1 MEKIQIIVVEDE
13 SVVREYIKGT
23 LKDLGYQVPA
33 AVGTGE
39 AAIKKAE
46 EINPDLM
53 LMDIRLKGDIDG
65 ISAAAQIRNQFNVPV
80 VYLTSYSDD
89 KTLDRAKETDPFGY
103 IMKPFDEKELRAT
116 IEIAV
121 HRAKTEKKNRERLLK
136 ELQSTTQKIFGMT
149 QEQSDTQSINNN
161 SKIPPQPKAS
171 PQTTTSPTESNDEK
185 TLTLKDAAKY
195 LGKSDRTIQ
204 RMIKEGIFP
213 EPSVIIE
220 LGGKRKL
227 RRWKEADL
235 DAFRP
240 QLRSKGRPKTN

>member
-1 MEKIQIIVVEDE
+1 MDKIQIIVVEDE
-13 SVVREYIKGT
+13 SVVREYIRGT
-23 LKDLGYQVPA
+23 LKDLGYQVSA

-39 AAIKKAE
+39 DAIAQAE
-46 EINPDLM
+46 KIKPDLM
-53 LMDIRLKGDIDG
+53 LMDIRLKGEIDG
-65 ISAAAQIRNQFNVPV
+65 ISAAAHIKSQFNIPV

-121 HRAKTEKKNRERLLK
+121 HRAKTEKENKERLLQ
-136 ELQSTTQKIFGMT
+136 ELQNTTQKIFGIG
-149 QEQSDTQSINNN
+149 QERTNVQSINNN
-161 SKIPPQPKAS
+161 LKTS
-171 PQTTTSPTESNDEK
+171 PQVSPSHKESDDDK

-235 DAFRP
+235 EAFRP
-240 QLRSKGRPKTN
+240 QLRSKGRPKIT